1 MTSTPDQVLS
11 VLKLLAEYYNH
22 EPTETQ
28 ASIYL
33 DALSDLDPVPLQES
47 ARRWI
52 RRSPFFPKVSDLLQ
66 IARQIPSPAPDALAY
81 RVQALEDAF
90 YAEGRLDPAEWE
102 RLAVQF
108 EQLDRPHRAASTR
121 GKLRSLQTILDN
133 QAAQA
138 ALPATTPSVVATSV
152 APPPGPAPL
161 HRPQTLP

>member
-1 MTSTPDQVLS
+1 MTSTPDQVIS

-52 RRSPFFPKVSDLLQ
+52 RRSPFFPKVSDLLN
-66 IARQIPSPAPDALAY
+66 IARTIPKSAPDTLAY

-90 YAEGRLDPAEWE
+90 YEDRALDPQAWLALADEFE
-102 RLAVQF
+102 RA
-108 EQLDRPHRAASTR
+108 DRPHRALTPARNWPPSR
-121 GKLRSLQTILDN
+121 ILSSRS
-133 QAAQA
+133 
-138 ALPATTPSVVATSV
+138 PAGSRQ
-152 APPPGPAPL
+152 
-161 HRPQTLP
+161 HDRRTLYAKCQLLKANG

>member
-66 IARQIPSPAPDALAY
+66 IARQIPSPAPDTLAY

-90 YAEGRLDPAEWE
+90 YADRTLDPQAW
-102 RLAVQF
+102 LALADEF
-108 EQLDRPHRAASTR
+108 EHADRPHRALHTR
-121 GKLRSLQTILDN
+121 QKL
-133 QAAQA
+133 AAFQDIIEQESSRVT
-138 ALPATTPSVVATSV
+138 AT
-152 APPPGPAPL
+152 
-161 HRPQTLP
+161 

>member
-1 MTSTPDQVLS
+1 MTSTPDQVIS

-90 YAEGRLDPAEWE
+90 YADRTLDPQAWLALADEFE
-102 RLAVQF
+102 RA
-108 EQLDRPHRAASTR
+108 DRPHRALHTR
-121 GKLRSLQTILDN
+121 QKL
-133 QAAQA
+133 AAFQDIIEQESSRVT
-138 ALPATTPSVVATSV
+138 AT
-152 APPPGPAPL
+152 
-161 HRPQTLP
+161 